1 MDIVVLMVVLF
12 EDIKDF
18 LTARGGPAVGP
29 GGTGDGG
36 GAPILL
42 TGRRRRR
49 MIGAAAGVCTT
60 PDTVQG
66 GESCVEAFT
75 RPISC
80 GC

>member
-1 MDIVVLMVVLF
+1 MVVLF

-49 MIGAAAGVCTT
+49 MIGAAAGVLHGAGHRA
-60 PDTVQG
+60 G
-66 GESCVEAFT
+66 GRVVCRGVHKAYFL
-75 RPISC
+75 RLLNA
-80 GC
+80 